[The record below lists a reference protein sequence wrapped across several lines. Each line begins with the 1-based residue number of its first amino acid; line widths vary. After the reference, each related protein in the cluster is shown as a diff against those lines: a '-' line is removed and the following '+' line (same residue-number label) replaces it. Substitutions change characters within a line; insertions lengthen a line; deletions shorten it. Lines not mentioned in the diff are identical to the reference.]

1 MVVEVEDKMSKNQ
14 TPNAE
19 NENENNS
26 IITYEGEDASGVA
39 ELRTPASSKAEATF
53 RAAMNGETRLHQRVM
68 SIVREHNDTARGT
81 EGMMEIPEE
90 IINLPAMPSVQRD
103 DEDRPYI
110 EDLNTVVRYY
120 LDVGEVEMTEDFIE
134 NAQTVDSNERTNTF
148 AKMYNVA

>member
-14 TPNAE
+14 TPE
-19 NENENNS
+19 TETETDS
-26 IITYEGEDASGVA
+26 IITYDGEDGNGMA
-39 ELRTPASSKAEATF
+39 ELRTPEMSRAEATF
-53 RAAMNGETRLHQRVM
+53 HAAMNGETRLHQRVM
-68 SIVREHNDTARGT
+68 SIVREHNAAARGT

-90 IINLPAMPSVQRD
+90 IIDLPAMPSVQRD

-120 LDVGEVEMTEDFIE
+120 LDVSEVEMTEDFIE